1 MDMSLRETLDM
12 TAKDDWVSAKEAAAM
27 LPGTSLRSVQNWCKR
42 RQLEGAVRLP
52 SGRWQIPVASI
63 DALMESPQSHDE
75 VGA

>member
-1 MDMSLRETLDM
+1 MHKTHDNAIRER
-12 TAKDDWVSAKEAAAM
+12 WVSAKEAAAM

-42 RQLEGAVRLP
+42 GQLEGAVRLP

-63 DALMESPQSHDE
+63 DALMESPQPHDE